1 MKEGAEMDNRGGAVP
16 PGRVAEGD
24 FLHWQEDD
32 LAAKLP
38 AVMKSRKGA
47 GLEGLIEGLEAV
59 VINTEPGR
67 LEPAV
72 EELLK
77 FTGLEIKEH
86 FADQKATTYVLGT
99 RDSPS
104 LVIGSRRKGR
114 NPFSPFNQA
123 ERASALPNTRLETFV
138 FRARDLDTYVDI
150 QRDRGVGF
158 LTDSIIDAPD
168 FRLIQTNPSRFTGNS
183 LGFIEWK
190 GTGRSFAGAR
200 AKRLPITLIK
210 PDLPWLSLIHGLDHT
225 ATRVRAIERNN
236 AIIEFLSLTGYHF
249 DFAVFVKSLNSIT
262 SVARLSRDDFAMVF
276 TSGIAPYT
284 DDDTSGPTEKFI
296 RLYGTRV
303 HHMAFCTEE
312 IDEVFRELGSHGM
325 EFLVDLVGS
334 PAEGLKQTFS
344 MPSPHT
350 MIVNE
355 YIHRYKGFDGFF
367 TRSNVEA
374 LTRATGRQ

>member
-1 MKEGAEMDNRGGAVP
+1 MDNSRGAVQP
-16 PGRVAEGD
+16 AGVAGRD
-24 FLHWQEDD
+24 FMQWQEDD
-32 LAAKLP
+32 LAARLP
-38 AVMKSRKGA
+38 AVMKDRRDA
-47 GLEGLIEGLEAV
+47 GLEGLVEGLEAV
-59 VINTEPGR
+59 VINTEPER

-72 EELLK
+72 AELLK
-77 FTGLEIKEH
+77 YTGLRITEH
-86 FADQKATTYVLGT
+86 FAEPKGVTYVLGT
-99 RDSPS
+99 MDSPS
-104 LVIGSRRKGR
+104 IAMRSRGKGR
-114 NPFSPFNQA
+114 NPFYPFNQA
-123 ERASALPNTRLETFV
+123 KSARALPNTRLETFI
-138 FRARDLDTYVDI
+138 FRARDLDTYVGI
-150 QRDRGVGF
+150 QRGRGVRF

-168 FRLIQTNPSRFTGNS
+168 FRFIQTTPSNFTGNS

-190 GTGRSFAGAR
+190 GPGRSFAGAE
-200 AKRLPITLIK
+200 AKRLSVRQEK

-225 ATRVRAIERNN
+225 ATRVRAIERND
-236 AIIEFLSLTGYHF
+236 AILEFLALTGYHF

-284 DDDTSGPTEKFI
+284 DDVASGPTEKFI
-296 RLYGTRV
+296 RSYGTRV

-325 EFLVDLVGS
+325 EFLIDLVGS
-334 PAEGLKQTFS
+334 PDEGLKQTFS
-344 MPSPHT
+344 TPSPHT

-355 YIHRYKGFDGFF
+355 YIHRYEGFDGFF